1 MTAPSRLLIDS
12 ILQRFRAQ
20 KQTAEKAVVQISD
33 ALLHQA
39 LDENTN
45 SLAVIMKHMAG
56 NMESRFTDFLTSDGE
71 KPTRD
76 RDDEFVDTIVDR
88 AAVMARWE
96 RGWGCLFAAVEPL
109 TDADL
114 ARTVTIRQQ
123 PHSVADALVRALDHL
138 GYHTG
143 QIVQLA
149 RYLAKDKWQTLT
161 IPRGGSRQFNQ
172 AMQQKFSK

>member
-1 MTAPSRLLIDS
+1 MSTPSRLLIDS
-12 ILQRFRAQ
+12 FVQRFRAQ
-20 KQTAEKAVVQISD
+20 KQTAEKALAQVPD
-33 ALLHQA
+33 ALLHQP

-76 RDDEFVDTIVDR
+76 RDDEFVDNITDR
-88 AAVMARWE
+88 AGLMGRWE
-96 RGWGCLFAAVEPL
+96 RWWGCLFSAVETL

-114 ARTVTIRQQ
+114 IRMVTIRQQ

-143 QIVQLA
+143 QIVQLS
-149 RYLAKDKWQTLT
+149 RFLAKDKWQTLT

-172 AMQQKFSK
+172 AMHGKFVK